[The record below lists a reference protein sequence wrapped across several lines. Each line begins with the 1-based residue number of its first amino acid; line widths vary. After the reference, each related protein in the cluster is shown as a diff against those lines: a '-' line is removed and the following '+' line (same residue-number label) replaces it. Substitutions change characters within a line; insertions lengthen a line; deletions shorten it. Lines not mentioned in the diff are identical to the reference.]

1 MKPFYNLGMT
11 HYVLVP
17 SEDIGSNHVEFKE
30 VRLPIFPF
38 LQDQSVYD
46 IFGPAKDLKKFVAE
60 RDSKRIAVNM
70 SEYIGT
76 AQLIIFSCK
85 VALFP
90 RTESQSRKAQLL
102 WMR

>member
-1 MKPFYNLGMT
+1 MKPFNNLGMT

-17 SEDIGSNHVEFKE
+17 GEDIGSDHVEFE
-30 VRLPIFPF
+30 AVGLPIFPF

-60 RDSKRIAVNM
+60 RDPKRIAVNM
-70 SEYIGT
+70 SEYIG
-76 AQLIIFSCK
+76 AAELITFSCK

-90 RTESQSRKAQLL
+90 RTESQSQKAQLL